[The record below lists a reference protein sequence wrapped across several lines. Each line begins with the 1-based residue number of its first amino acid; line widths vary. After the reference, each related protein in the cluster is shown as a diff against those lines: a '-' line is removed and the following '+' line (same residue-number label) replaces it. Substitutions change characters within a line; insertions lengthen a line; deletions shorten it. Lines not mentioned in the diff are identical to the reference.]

1 MLQSMG
7 LQRVGHNSVSVN
19 MNSFCVSAHC
29 VFLNLEG
36 QRLWGCVYI
45 GVFI

>member
-19 MNSFCVSAHC
+19 INSFCVSAHR

-36 QRLWGCVYI
+36 QLVYG
-45 GVFI
+45 GVCI